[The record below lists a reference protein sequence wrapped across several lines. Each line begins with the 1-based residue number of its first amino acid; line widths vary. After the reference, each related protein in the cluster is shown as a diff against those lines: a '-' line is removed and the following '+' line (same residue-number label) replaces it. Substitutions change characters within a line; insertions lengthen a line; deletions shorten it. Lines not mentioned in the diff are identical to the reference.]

1 MHKSCLNLVLVVQEI
16 DEVAL
21 YGIIVNEI
29 QNHSYDCSVLEILKS
44 FYNTK
49 LSFLPLK
56 NGSMHILIMFCEGFF
71 FKLTSSSKQII
82 VF

>member
-44 FYNTK
+44 FCNTK
-49 LSFLPLK
+49 FSF
-56 NGSMHILIMFCEGFF
+56 
-71 FKLTSSSKQII
+71 
-82 VF
+82 

>member
-44 FYNTK
+44 
-49 LSFLPLK
+49 
-56 NGSMHILIMFCEGFF
+56 
-71 FKLTSSSKQII
+71 
-82 VF
+82 